1 MGAVEQRERPRKGR
15 ESRLSDSSELAGIA
29 GAILAAGDAETAWFY
44 ERDAADL
51 AACVAVFSANENRNG
66 QLYEIYEG
74 RVPLHKIPAIVPDRY
89 KSMRLGCPWPE
100 IAVQSVVERSKFEK
114 FAFPEPDTDEQAVID
129 EIADRCDLQLGYRS
143 ALTDSLIA
151 GVSFAVVG
159 VDGRGAC
166 VRWHTAQ
173 GAAGIWDYA
182 HGRLACGFAI
192 VDRARKRAVT
202 GDEALDTVPS
212 KVDFYT
218 DRGCWELTRDGL
230 SAVWSA
236 EWLPDV
242 LGEPRI
248 VALTFRPDGR
258 HPLGR
263 SRFTVPMRG
272 IVQEYMANALNL
284 HVASEFTAVGQKWV
298 TGLTDAQFDA
308 LVNEKWKFST
318 DTAMLLTD
326 NPKTNGNPQ
335 FGNFTQQSME
345 PILSVKRSLAT
356 DFAAAASIPV
366 SELLTQ
372 DSNPTSADALTAMQ
386 NKLIALVESVNAR
399 NSRTLRRLA
408 LMLLAIERDR
418 PMAELTDAER
428 AVMVHMGRPDTMSDA
443 ARADAALKKASIMP
457 WFATSD
463 VCIEDLGYTQD
474 QEERIKSDR
483 DRYEARQAVQQAAQA
498 SGLDLSG
505 TPVPEPDGGDRA

>member
-1 MGAVEQRERPRKGR
+1 M
-15 ESRLSDSSELAGIA
+15 SDSSELAGIA
-29 GAILAAGDAETAWFY
+29 GAILAAGDSETADFY

-51 AACVAVFSANENRNG
+51 AACVGVFTANEQRND

-114 FAFPEPDTDEQAVID
+114 FAFPESDTDEESVID

-159 VDGRGAC
+159 VDALGAC

-192 VDRARKRAVT
+192 VDRARKRAVS
-202 GDEALDTVPS
+202 GNEALDTVPS

-230 SAVWSA
+230 SPVWSA

-308 LVNEKWKFST
+308 LVSEKWKFST

-408 LMLLAIERDR
+408 LMLLAIERDK
-418 PMAELTDAER
+418 PMSELTDAER
-428 AVMVHMGRPDTMSDA
+428 AVLVHMGRPETISTAAQSDA
-443 ARADAALKKASIMP
+443 MLKRIQAIPWLADSDVAIEELGFSGDQQSRLRVDRARYRNLETARAAMS
-457 WFATSD
+457 
-463 VCIEDLGYTQD
+463 G
-474 QEERIKSDR
+474 
-483 DRYEARQAVQQAAQA
+483 A
-498 SGLDLSG
+498 SGG
-505 TPVPEPDGGDRA
+505 E

>member
-1 MGAVEQRERPRKGR
+1 M
-15 ESRLSDSSELAGIA
+15 SDSSELAGIA
-29 GAILAAGDAETAWFY
+29 SAILAAATDETAEFF
-44 ERDAADL
+44 EKDAADL
-51 AACVAVFSANENRNG
+51 AACVGVFSANETRND

-74 RVPLHKIPAIVPDRY
+74 RVPLRKIPAIVPNRY
-89 KSMRLGCPWPE
+89 KNMRLGCPWPE
-100 IAVQSVVERSKFEK
+100 VAVQSVVERSKFEK
-114 FAFPEPDTDEQAVID
+114 FAFPDPGTDEEALMD
-129 EIADRCDLQLGYRS
+129 EITDRCDLQLGYRA

-159 VDGRGAC
+159 VDALGAC

-192 VDRARKRAVT
+192 VDRARKRAVS
-202 GDEALDTVPS
+202 GDEFLDTVPS

-218 DRGCWELTRDGL
+218 ERGCWELTRKGQ
-230 SAVWSA
+230 SAVWTA
-236 EWLPDV
+236 EWMPDD

-284 HVASEFTAVGQKWV
+284 HVASEFTAVGQKWA
-298 TGLTDAQFDA
+298 TGLTDAQLSAFA
-308 LVNEKWKFST
+308 ENKWKFSA
-318 DTAMLLTD
+318 DTAILATD
-326 NPKTNGNPQ
+326 NPATNGNPQ

-399 NSRTLRRLA
+399 NSRTLRRLG
-408 LMLLAIERDR
+408 LMLLAIDQDK
-418 PMAELTDAER
+418 PMSELTDDER
-428 AVMVHMGRPDTMSDA
+428 SMMVHMGRPDTMSDA
-443 ARADAALKKASIMP
+443 ARTDAALKKASIMP

-483 DRYEARQAVQQAAQA
+483 DRYEARQAVQQAALA

-505 TPVPEPDGGDRA
+505 APAPPVDGDGA

>member
-1 MGAVEQRERPRKGR
+1 MGGEDRQERPKQERQGR
-15 ESRLSDSSELAGIA
+15 MSDSTELAGIHR
-29 GAILAAGDAETAWFY
+29 AILECGDARAAGFAD
-44 ERDAADL
+44 RDAADL
-51 AACVAVFSANENRNG
+51 AACVAVFAANEERNDL
-66 QLYEIYEG
+66 LYEIYEG
-74 RVPLHKIPAIVPDRY
+74 RVPLRKVPAIVPDRY
-89 KSMRLGCPWPE
+89 KSMHIGCPWPE
-100 IAVQSVVERSKFEK
+100 IAVQSVVERSRFEK
-114 FAFPEPDTDEQAVID
+114 FAFPESGGEDEAAMSAIS
-129 EIADRCDLQLGYRS
+129 DRCDLQLGYRS

-159 VDGRGAC
+159 RDDSGAC

-173 GAAGIWDYA
+173 SAAGVWDYA
-182 HGRLACGFAI
+182 HGRLACGFAV
-192 VDRARKRAVT
+192 VDRMRKKHVT
-202 GDEALDTVPS
+202 GDESRDTVPC

-218 DRGCWELTRDGL
+218 PRGCWELTRGPL
-230 SAVWSA
+230 EPWSA
-236 EWLPDV
+236 EWLPDIM
-242 LGEPRI
+242 GEPRM

-263 SRFTVPMRG
+263 SRFSVPMRG

-284 HVASEFTAVGQKWV
+284 HVASEFTAVGQKWA
-298 TGLTDAQFDA
+298 TGLSEAQFDA
-308 LVNEKWKFST
+308 LASNKWKFAS
-318 DTAMLLTD
+318 DSAVLVTD
-326 NPKTNGNPQ
+326 NPDTGSTAA

-356 DFAAAASIPV
+356 DFAAAASIPI

-399 NSRTLRRLA
+399 NSRTLRKIA
-408 LMLLAIERDR
+408 LMLQAVEGDSSLDG
-418 PMAELTDAER
+418 LTEAQR
-428 AVMVHMGRPDTMSDA
+428 SVMVHMGRPDTMSDA

-463 VCIEDLGYTQD
+463 VCIEDLGYPQD

-483 DRYEARQAVQQAAQA
+483 DRYESRQIVAQAVQS
-498 SGLDLSG
+498 SGLELSG
-505 TPVPEPDGGDRA
+505 GGIGGDGA

>member
-1 MGAVEQRERPRKGR
+1 M
-15 ESRLSDSSELAGIA
+15 SDSSELSGIA
-29 GAILAAGDAETAWFY
+29 GAILAAGDEETASFY

-51 AACVAVFSANENRNG
+51 KACVSVFAANEQRNDL
-66 QLYEIYEG
+66 LYEIYEG
-74 RVPLHKIPAIVPDRY
+74 RVPLRKIPAIVPDRY
-89 KSMRLGCPWPE
+89 KNMRLGCPWPE

-114 FAFPEPDTDEQAVID
+114 FAFPEPGTDEEAVID
-129 EIADRCDLQLGYRS
+129 EVVDRCDLQLGYRS

-159 VDGRGAC
+159 VDELGAC

-218 DRGCWELTRDGL
+218 ERGCWELTRDGL
-230 SAVWSA
+230 SAAWSA
-236 EWLPDV
+236 EWFPDE

-298 TGLTDAQFDA
+298 TGLSDKQFDQ
-308 LVNEKWKFST
+308 LVANKWKFTT

-326 NPKTNGNPQ
+326 NPQTNGVPQ

-408 LMLLAIERDR
+408 LMLLAIERDKS
-418 PMAELTDAER
+418 MSELNETER

-443 ARADAALKKASIMP
+443 ARADAALKKASVMP

-463 VCIEDLGYTQD
+463 VCIEDLGYTHD

-483 DRYEARQAVQQAAQA
+483 DRYEAKQAVQAAVQT

-505 TPVPEPDGGDRA
+505 TVSPSSPGGEGA